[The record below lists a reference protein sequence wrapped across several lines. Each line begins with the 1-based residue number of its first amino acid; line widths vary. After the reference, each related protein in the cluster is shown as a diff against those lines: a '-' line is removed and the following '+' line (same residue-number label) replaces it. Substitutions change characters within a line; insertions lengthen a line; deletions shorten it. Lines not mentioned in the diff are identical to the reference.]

1 MASSTEDEEAAANVD
16 IIGALSQEPF
26 DPISVLNQ
34 LLPDGKSLSHT
45 SKCRKVWVALTKIH
59 PPSPLFLNIEASLDR
74 LESIQ
79 AHLREEEAALQREL
93 DILLAELH
101 QDQDPE
107 RMQIIQELIS
117 VRPLFIPPPH

>member
-1 MASSTEDEEAAANVD
+1 MVSHC
-16 IIGALSQEPF
+16 P
-26 DPISVLNQ
+26 
-34 LLPDGKSLSHT
+34 HT
-45 SKCRKVWVALTKIH
+45 SKCQKLWVALTKIYN
-59 PPSPLFLNIEASLDR
+59 PSPLFQTIEASLDR

-93 DILLAELH
+93 DILLAELQ

-117 VRPLFIPPPH
+117 VRPLFLPPSH